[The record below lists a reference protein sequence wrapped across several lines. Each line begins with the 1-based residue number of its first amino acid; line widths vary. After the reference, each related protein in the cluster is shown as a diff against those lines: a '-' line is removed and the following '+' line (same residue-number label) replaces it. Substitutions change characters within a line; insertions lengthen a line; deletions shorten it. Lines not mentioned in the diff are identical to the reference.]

1 MSEQR
6 SDVKKDTDKQ
16 TDKIEQTPDSQPGN
30 LILKLCIP

>member
-16 TDKIEQTPDSQPGN
+16 TDKIEQTADSQPGN
-30 LILKLCIP
+30 